1 MSEQLTLTIDGEQV
15 QVDAGTTGLQHFAND
30 KDVVVMHVDA
40 TWPANWKP
48 EPLSPA

>member
-30 KDVVVMHVDA
+30 KDVVVMHVDGVLRDLA
-40 TWPANWKP
+40 ST
-48 EPLSPA
+48 LR